1 MIRGFGRPFR
11 GFQDHHQSLWRWN
24 NADWSDPEMGSVPP
38 LLPPLFPSVP
48 SPPSLLVAFK
58 TALLILVFLFPGNG
72 NQSHED
78 YTMFRS
84 VR

>member
-1 MIRGFGRPFR
+1 
-11 GFQDHHQSLWRWN
+11 
-24 NADWSDPEMGSVPP
+24 MGSVPP
-38 LLPPLFPSVP
+38 LLPLFPIVP

>member
-1 MIRGFGRPFR
+1 
-11 GFQDHHQSLWRWN
+11 
-24 NADWSDPEMGSVPP
+24 MGSVPP
-38 LLPPLFPSVP
+38 LLPLFPIVP

-84 VR
+84 VVRKCAQLR

>member
-1 MIRGFGRPFR
+1 MIQASRRPVQ
-11 GFQDHHQSLWRWN
+11 GFQDHHKSLRRWT

-38 LLPPLFPSVP
+38 LLLALFPTVP
-48 SPPSLLVAFK
+48 SPPSLLTALK